1 MAEILVVDD
10 ELAVRRGIKALL
22 QGEGYGVRT
31 AKSGADALAIV
42 AERRPD
48 LVLLDVMMPGMN
60 GFRVCEEIRRRDRLL
75 PVVFLTALES
85 EADQVRGMGLG
96 GDDYIAKSAPSS
108 VLLARVGRAVSRG
121 AAVAAGLARSVPE
134 VVRLGEVSVDMRS
147 LAVSHGGAAEHLT
160 RTEAGILAALLAR
173 RGEYVSLD
181 ELIEGVRGEGFAC
194 EDSMVY
200 SHVSRLR
207 RKLGPAGSLVVSV
220 RGAGYMLA
228 DPRLGAR

>member
-1 MAEILVVDD
+1 VAEILVVDD

-22 QGEGYGVRT
+22 QGEGYCVRT

-48 LVLLDVMMPGMN
+48 LVLLDIMMPGMN
-60 GFRVCEEIRRRDRLL
+60 GFRVCEEIRRGDRLL
-75 PVVFLTALES
+75 PIVFLTAATS

-108 VLLARVGRAVSRG
+108 LLLARVGRAIARG
-121 AAVAAGLARSVPE
+121 ADVAAGLARKTPE
-134 VVRLGEVSVDMRS
+134 VVRLGDISVDMRS
-147 LAVSHGGAAEHLT
+147 LVVTGGGGTECLT
-160 RTEAGILAALLAR
+160 RTEADILATLFAR

-181 ELIEGVRGEGFAC
+181 ELIECLRGEGFAC
-194 EDSMVY
+194 EDSMIY

-207 RKLGPAGSLVVSV
+207 RKLGPAGHLIVSA
-220 RGAGYMLA
+220 RGSGYA
-228 DPRLGAR
+228 LGG